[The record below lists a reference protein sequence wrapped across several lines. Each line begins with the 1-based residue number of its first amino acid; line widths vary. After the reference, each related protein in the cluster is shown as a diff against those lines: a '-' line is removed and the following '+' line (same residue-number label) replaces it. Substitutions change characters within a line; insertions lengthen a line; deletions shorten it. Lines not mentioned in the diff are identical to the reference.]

1 MKKNTFQFKVVYL
14 PSQHK
19 LVCKF
24 ITFTNESISIS
35 GDTVEEIYAE
45 CVRRYPNGLR
55 TKAIL
60 FAGLDALD
68 AKRNFCAL
76 LSLGLKTGYFKESDF
91 GEIKSDGNEESL

>member
-1 MKKNTFQFKVVYL
+1 MKNSAFQFDVVYL
-14 PSQHK
+14 PSQPK
-19 LVCKF
+19 LICKF

-35 GDTVEEIYAE
+35 GDTVEQIYAE

-60 FAGLDALD
+60 FAGLNALE

-91 GEIKSDGNEESL
+91 GEIKSDGDEGSA